1 MNHYCLPPE
10 EVIELNRQL
19 IANDFNVLDR
29 GKLEGALAAPIQTF
43 GRRYLISSV
52 LSRTAELLMMLI
64 NAHAFSDGNKRTAWV
79 CAVTYLNLEGFDLVD
94 IDAKVVADFVEDVA
108 LDLHDRDSIAVWFA
122 DHLA

>member
-10 EVIELNRQL
+10 DVIELNRQL
-19 IANDFNVLDR
+19 IANGFNVLGR

-43 GRRYLISSV
+43 GRQYLISSV
-52 LSRTAELLMMLI
+52 FGRTAELLMMLI

-79 CAVTYLNLEGFDLVD
+79 FAVTYLNLEGFNLVD
-94 IDAKVVADFVEDVA
+94 IDAEVVADFVEDVA

>member
-43 GRRYLISSV
+43 GRQYLISSV
-52 LSRTAELLMMLI
+52 FGRAAELLMMLI

-79 CAVTYLNLEGFDLVD
+79 CAVTYLNLEGFNLVD
-94 IDAKVVADFVEDVA
+94 IDAEVVADFVEDVA
-108 LDLHDRDSIAVWFA
+108 LDLRDRDSIAVWFA

>member
-10 EVIELNRQL
+10 EVIGLNRRL

-43 GRRYLISSV
+43 GRQYLISSV
-52 LSRTAELLMMLI
+52 FGRTAELLMMLI

-79 CAVTYLNLEGFDLVD
+79 LSL
-94 IDAKVVADFVEDVA
+94 I
-108 LDLHDRDSIAVWFA
+108 HI
-122 DHLA
+122 